1 MLLTRLVLAN
11 ALLTKA
17 VLMTDFTHTTAG
29 RRRHR
34 ARPVAAAL
42 LLAIVPLTL
51 GGQTLGTLPPPA
63 VSLPGDATFT
73 VAMNT
78 ATIEGSPVYV
88 AADRLGGT
96 NVRLISG
103 GVRNLANGSAHAATN
118 AETQLLIYGTPNVRL
133 LFTVAEGL
141 YRVVASRSAGI
152 RTPADLR
159 GKRVTT
165 PRDTSAHYYLV
176 RTLQTAGVR
185 ESDVTLVDL
194 PRDQMAAGL
203 AAGRT
208 DAVVMWE
215 PEAEKAVAALGA
227 NAVVFQD
234 NAMYRELFSLYSTS
248 DVLGNPR
255 RRAELLRF
263 ARAVLTAT
271 ADLKRAVTPHLPL
284 IAKTVQQSE
293 TWVSRS
299 WMHHA
304 FPAAVPA
311 DLLDVMVQEDVWIAG
326 RQGRT
331 ARSRA
336 SLDSFIDR
344 SILTEA
350 RAPASTR

>member
-1 MLLTRLVLAN
+1 
-11 ALLTKA
+11 
-17 VLMTDFTHTTAG
+17 MTDYPDTTAG
-29 RRRHR
+29 LEPRRTWR
-34 ARPVAAAL
+34 AVAAL
-42 LLAIVPLTL
+42 LLAIAPLSL
-51 GGQTLGTLPPPA
+51 GGQTLGTQPPPSVPLA
-63 VSLPGDATFT
+63 DDATFT

-88 AADRLGGT
+88 AADRLGGA
-96 NVRLISG
+96 NIRLISG
-103 GVRNLANGSAHAATN
+103 GVRNLANGTAHAATN

-152 RTPADLR
+152 RTPSDLR

-176 RTLQTAGVR
+176 RTLQRAGLR
-185 ESDVTLVDL
+185 ETDVTLVDL
-194 PRDQMAAGL
+194 PRDQMAAGV
-203 AAGRT
+203 ADGRT

-215 PEAEKAVAALGA
+215 PEAEKAVVALGA

-248 DVLGNPR
+248 EVLRNPR
-255 RRAELLRF
+255 RRAELVRF
-263 ARAVLTAT
+263 ARAVLSAT
-271 ADLKRAVTPHLPL
+271 ADLKRTVMPHLPL

-293 TWVSRS
+293 AWVSRS

-304 FPAAVPA
+304 FPAAVPT

-350 RAPASTR
+350 RTPASTR